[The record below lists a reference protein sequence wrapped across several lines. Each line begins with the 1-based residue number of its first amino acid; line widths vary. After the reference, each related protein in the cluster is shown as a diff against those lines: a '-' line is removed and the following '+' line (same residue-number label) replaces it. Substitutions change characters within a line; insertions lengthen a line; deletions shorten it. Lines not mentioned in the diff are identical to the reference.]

1 MPPQLGAGSM
11 PYYLWVEVDVGAEL
25 VVCNNTAGLEV
36 KGFITIT
43 HWIES
48 FGFHLAFFDT
58 NPHRTDIWR
67 DNHLIKKAS
76 HWIAYAFEAESLE
89 EMDQEVHT
97 WWLYKRS

>member
-1 MPPQLGAGSM
+1 MGRAASLFFLTLPQFTWQGLHVLVIPGWCEGSDPTRPLPMPPQLGAGSM

-58 NPHRTDIWR
+58 NSHRTDI
-67 DNHLIKKAS
+67 
-76 HWIAYAFEAESLE
+76 
-89 EMDQEVHT
+89 
-97 WWLYKRS
+97 